1 MRQSSQ
7 PTLSHKKIDN
17 KLIAQPIE
25 FEKKKN
31 HKFDRQT
38 HKK

>member
-7 PTLSHKKIDN
+7 PTLSHKKINN
-17 KLIAQPIE
+17 KPIVQTIE

-31 HKFDRQT
+31 HKFNKPT
-38 HKK
+38 HLK